1 MIKKLFFPVTIVM
14 LIAVAHS
21 CRTAKKINTAIAPK
35 DSTAVNINQS
45 VNDSIQ
51 FVNAVKGN
59 MRNNFIDTKTF
70 SAKIKVE
77 IEDAQGKQP
86 DVTAVVRMIRD
97 SAMWVSLTATF
108 LNIEVYRAL
117 ITKDS
122 VILMNKQKKEVQYRS
137 LEYLQ
142 DVTSIPFD
150 FSTLENLLLGNPIFF
165 DSSNVSFRK
174 RENFI
179 MASTV
184 TEQFKNLLTLSLD
197 RCLLTHSKL
206 DDADIYRNRTADIT
220 YDNYEQL
227 DGRWFSTNR
236 QLIVSEKNKLDIR
249 MEFKQVE
256 FNKVLSVSFNIPRN
270 YKRK

>member
-1 MIKKLFFPVTIVM
+1 MKKKIFLQ
-14 LIAVAHS
+14 AVIFVLLAGMHS

-35 DSTAVNINQS
+35 DSTAINIAQS
-45 VNDSIQ
+45 ANDSLR
-51 FVNAVKGN
+51 FVNAVKEN
-59 MRNNFIDTKTF
+59 MRNNFIDVKTF

-86 DVTAVVRMIRD
+86 DVTAVVRMIKD
-97 SAMWVSLTATF
+97 STIWVSLTATF
-108 LNIEVYRAL
+108 LNIEVYRAR

-150 FSTLENLLLGNPIFF
+150 FGTLQDLILGNPIFF
-165 DSSNVSFRK
+165 DSSNVLFRK
-174 RENFI
+174 RENYI
-179 MASTV
+179 MASSV
-184 TEQFKNLLTLSLD
+184 TSEFKNLLTMSLD

-206 DDADIYRNRTADIT
+206 DDADVYRNRTADIT
-220 YDNYEQL
+220 YDNYDQL

-236 QLIVSEKNKLDIR
+236 EVVVSEKNKLDIR

-256 FNKVLSVSFNIPRN
+256 FNKDLSVSFNIPRN